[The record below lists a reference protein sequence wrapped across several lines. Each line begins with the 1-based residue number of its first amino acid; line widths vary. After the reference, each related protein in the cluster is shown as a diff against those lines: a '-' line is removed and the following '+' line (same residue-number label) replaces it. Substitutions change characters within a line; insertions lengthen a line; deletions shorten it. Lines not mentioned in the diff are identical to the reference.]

1 MITVNNDTK
10 EITISIPCGNE
21 DPFEKLQNIQNGV
34 LNAMAN
40 IDFAETPNLQIQNS
54 ISVLCELLKN
64 MQLRSPDQL
73 GKIAA

>member
-1 MITVNNDTK
+1 MITINNDTK
-10 EITISIPCGNE
+10 EIIISIPCGNE
-21 DPFEKLQNIQNGV
+21 DPAEKFQNIQNGV

-64 MQLRSPDQL
+64 MQLSPDQL